1 MRQSLWILII
11 MAIVGCGHV
20 NLSHSGNTEVFV
32 EDTLS
37 EQNIPLDTIIHS
49 DNWIKEI
56 EKFGVQPNKIAL
68 LNTSKSLINNP
79 DSAITLL
86 CQIFGTSEVQSFKMN
101 SKGSNVREILE
112 MHDMVYENDEYNI
125 DTVINIG
132 QGLKLYV
139 NSIPRS
145 KHSLTAKISIK
156 CFPESIYYINFVC
169 YIKTADDIPVKE
181 LDLFVKRQDKR
192 FTPISYKYLSSVQL
206 NDIKWHERELCV
218 PLRKEGKKRVAS
230 INVDTISCPENWE
243 EELDR
248 FYENGS
254 WFRQFNNESTIISN
268 PQTVIDS
275 SKAILTSDTVLNSNI
290 PGWGNLTLLS
300 ALKQYYITYYT
311 GIYDRSE
318 AITLPSGIKLYLN
331 KYPDEQINSNRL
343 ILELKKFPCNIY
355 YMNLLWKNRYNQ
367 KSSGEYDIFVKKEGA
382 KYLPV
387 KIAYIEH

>member
-1 MRQSLWILII
+1 MIIKIHNDCLIYLFI
-11 MAIVGCGHV
+11 KSYAIFQTIFTNYFYCIAYIS
-20 NLSHSGNTEVFV
+20 NYAAICINFKVF
-32 EDTLS
+32 LS

-169 YIKTADDIPVKE
+169 YIKTADDIE
-181 LDLFVKRQDKR
+181 D
-192 FTPISYKYLSSVQL
+192 YL
-206 NDIKWHERELCV
+206 
-218 PLRKEGKKRVAS
+218 
-230 INVDTISCPENWE
+230 
-243 EELDR
+243 
-248 FYENGS
+248 
-254 WFRQFNNESTIISN
+254 
-268 PQTVIDS
+268 
-275 SKAILTSDTVLNSNI
+275 
-290 PGWGNLTLLS
+290 
-300 ALKQYYITYYT
+300 
-311 GIYDRSE
+311 
-318 AITLPSGIKLYLN
+318 
-331 KYPDEQINSNRL
+331 
-343 ILELKKFPCNIY
+343 
-355 YMNLLWKNRYNQ
+355 
-367 KSSGEYDIFVKKEGA
+367 
-382 KYLPV
+382 
-387 KIAYIEH
+387 